1 MQNVSKPEQKPESKS
16 GAKKKRMNPALRRK
30 ARQMAMQA
38 LYQWQL
44 ANSSLVEIE
53 REFCEDNDMKK
64 VDADYFSELLHQVP
78 ALKSDLDDLIKPL
91 LDRDISELTP
101 VELTILRLSGY
112 ELLKRP
118 DVPYRVIINEGVE
131 LAKTF
136 GATDGHKYVNGILDR
151 LASEVRLEAK
161 K

>member
-1 MQNVSKPEQKPESKS
+1 MSEDAKP
-16 GAKKKRMNPALRRK
+16 KKQRLNPALRRK
-30 ARQMAMQA
+30 ARQLAMQA
-38 LYQWQL
+38 LYQWEL
-44 ANSSLVEIE
+44 ASASLVDIE
-53 REFCEDNDMKK
+53 LEFREDNDMKK
-64 VDADYFSELLHQVP
+64 VDADYFAELLHEIP

-91 LDRDISELTP
+91 LDRDMSELTP

-136 GATDGHKYVNGILDR
+136 GATDGHKYVNGILDK
-151 LASEVRLEAK
+151 LARELRLEAR
-161 K
+161 

>member
-1 MQNVSKPEQKPESKS
+1 MQDAPKQ
-16 GAKKKRMNPALRRK
+16 KKKRLNPALRRK

-38 LYQWQL
+38 LYQWEL
-44 ANSSLVEIE
+44 SSASLVGIE
-53 REFCEDNDMKK
+53 REFCEDNDMTK
-64 VDADYFSELLHQVP
+64 VDVDYFSELLHQVP
-78 ALKSDLDDLIKPL
+78 VMKTELDDLLKPL
-91 LDRDISELTP
+91 LDREMGELTP

-112 ELLKRP
+112 ELLKRH

-136 GATDGHKYVNGILDR
+136 GATDGHKYVNGVLDR
-151 LASEVRLEAK
+151 LAREVRLEAK

>member
-1 MQNVSKPEQKPESKS
+1 MQDAPKK
-16 GAKKKRMNPALRRK
+16 KKKRLNPALRRK

-38 LYQWQL
+38 LYQWEL
-44 ANSSLVEIE
+44 ASSSLVGIE
-53 REFCEDNDMKK
+53 REFFEDNDMAK
-64 VDADYFSELLHQVP
+64 VDVDYFSELLHQVP
-78 ALKSDLDDLIKPL
+78 AMKTELDDLLKPL

-112 ELLKRP
+112 ELLKRH

-136 GATDGHKYVNGILDR
+136 GATDGHKYVNGVLDR
-151 LASEVRLEAK
+151 LAREIRLEARK
-161 K
+161 

>member
-1 MQNVSKPEQKPESKS
+1 MQDAPKQ
-16 GAKKKRMNPALRRK
+16 KKKRLNPALRRK

-38 LYQWQL
+38 LYQWEL
-44 ANSSLVEIE
+44 SSASLVGIE
-53 REFCEDNDMKK
+53 REFCEDNDMTK
-64 VDADYFSELLHQVP
+64 VDVDYFSELLHQVP
-78 ALKSDLDDLIKPL
+78 VMKTELDDLLKPL
-91 LDRDISELTP
+91 LDREMGELTP

-112 ELLKRP
+112 ELLKRH

-136 GATDGHKYVNGILDR
+136 GATDGHKYVNVILDR
-151 LASEVRLEAK
+151 LAREVRLEAK

>member
-1 MQNVSKPEQKPESKS
+1 MQDAPKQ
-16 GAKKKRMNPALRRK
+16 KKKRLNPALRRK

-38 LYQWQL
+38 LYQWEL
-44 ANSSLVEIE
+44 SSASLVGIE
-53 REFCEDNDMKK
+53 REFCEDNDMTK
-64 VDADYFSELLHQVP
+64 VDVDYFSELLHQVP
-78 ALKSDLDDLIKPL
+78 VMKTELDDLLKPL
-91 LDRDISELTP
+91 LDREMGELTP

-112 ELLKRP
+112 ELLKRH

-151 LASEVRLEAK
+151 LAREVRLEAK

>member
-1 MQNVSKPEQKPESKS
+1 MSDQPKQK
-16 GAKKKRMNPALRRK
+16 AKRLSPALRRK
-30 ARQMAMQA
+30 ARQLAMQA
-38 LYQWQL
+38 LYQWEI
-44 ANSSLVEIE
+44 ASASLLEIE
-53 REFCEDNDMKK
+53 REFREDNDMHK
-64 VDADYFSELLHQVP
+64 VDADYFAELLHQVP
-78 ALKSDLDDLIKPL
+78 TLKTELDEQIKPL

-136 GATDGHKYVNGILDR
+136 GSTDGHKFVNGILDK
-151 LASEVRLEAK
+151 LAGQLRLEAK